1 MQRSHL
7 QLLAP
12 AGQRPGVSGFKLT
25 GAALDGHG
33 LCRVW
38 LRRKDPWDRYLD
50 PRVRS
55 EVWDVRAYRKLDSAF
70 AVMEEFTLASLDEMA
85 TTFAFPERPEG
96 LDTLALNGDPI
107 HDFVVSWA
115 RRVTGLDAAAPA
127 PEPTPETTPET
138 TPEQAPA
145 APAPAPAQAP
155 AVQAAPAPTP
165 EQAPEPTPEPTPAP
179 EPTPEPVAPAAPAP
193 ARQSGLDPAHAE
205 PVRTEKLS
213 VLADAWDEIEEV
225 AHRVSGE
232 HPVVSED

>member
-25 GAALDGHG
+25 GTALDGHG

-50 PRVRS
+50 PRIRS
-55 EVWDVRAYRKLDSAF
+55 DVWDVRAYRKLDSAF
-70 AVMEEFTLASLDEMA
+70 AVIEEFTLASLDEMA

-107 HDFVVSWA
+107 HDFVVGWA

-127 PEPTPETTPET
+127 PEPTPEPAA
-138 TPEQAPA
+138 PAPA
-145 APAPAPAQAP
+145 APAPEPPP

-165 EQAPEPTPEPTPAP
+165 EPAP
-179 EPTPEPVAPAAPAP
+179 EPTPEPAPEPTPVPAAPAP

-225 AHRVSGE
+225 AHKVSGE
-232 HPVVSED
+232 HPVVGED